1 MNFVLDNGRTKRRM
15 SLTTLFAVL
24 VSFFVVAPTFAQSQ
38 SQVGGESQDFRSK
51 KSGRWVDVGTW
62 QVFRSGQWIDAD
74 VAVGLP
80 DANRNVFIETNHT
93 IIATRANVQNAGAG
107 RDYRGQQQEA
117 YVEVNNLHINT
128 AASITTTFGSLLG
141 GFLAPTYPNPNVVFD
156 QVSGEPVVFLTG
168 ANNRPNYFDA
178 TGTAYGAN
186 WDYYDGDRFGGAVN
200 GTGAPVLGAT
210 LTNAAANLNPD
221 WATFVGGLHDATNQ
235 GFNGRVIDLGAGQGV
250 DPTTGGFLPRPRNN
264 ELRVYGKLRYYTG
277 AASDLS
283 DRNANIQVTAATI
296 GTGSTIVFRGGSR
309 AITVAEEWSTTLATR
324 TGHFENSA
332 FSTNH
337 RDGILNASVEGKLQ
351 RDNYRGLMGRNSF
364 WTAIFDLG
372 RLRDRARPDD
382 LFQNLNDFPDGV
394 QGVIRGNFTAGII
407 QIRRGVLRVEAAA
420 FLADEGAATS
430 GSIQVMNNAVLRVG
444 ATQIGRTAVNR
455 AQAFAASAYANT
467 TLAPWGYPGFP
478 AGTAAPANAVDP
490 VVGSVVAASNGLPTI
505 GSGAFTGASVLD
517 NQGGVNVVLNPN
529 EIVGAGGRNSSGFPM
544 TPSGAYIV
552 TSRMRYFVV
561 EEGGALDFSG
571 AVGLERPNVLNP
583 NINNLSFG
591 ATLSAADV
599 RFNGTV
605 IYSRTGDQTLV
616 GDSPYL
622 FLNPAGTDNAGSSYS
637 FVVTAGAPGVGTYTG
652 NIGENGLYDPY
663 NNLRG
668 PNGAIETNV
677 VPPFYQ
683 GVGAARVFAPSTT
696 AAYSHLTLRGSGN
709 KYLLAT
715 TVTIS
720 RSVLLQG
727 AARMRL
733 NPFVLF
739 FHETG
744 VGNGTQPTGQELSLL
759 AAGFA
764 VSRATNF
771 PPIVYLRS
779 TGVAGFTEVGNLGTR
794 VRRNLADGNIAPFG
808 TAGFPAVLNDTRYVN
823 PTFREDITDVPMWS
837 AYGGNTDPV
846 GFVGFTTASTSIVP
860 LVGDMPY
867 PIGMVLSASTNREQM
882 DMTPW
887 NKPFVVHGLP
897 TEPTYVGA
905 GQNSAQ
911 HGPGARGLQY
921 AQQSLLGARFGQVV
935 RQSIDRVNGSN
946 NNNPMFG
953 PVTTGENLVAAVT
966 NQIGSAA
973 NFPMITNSL
982 YDYAINSTATLTLQY
997 DSEASDVMTAVEQQP
1012 GVFGPH
1018 NMVINVPAG
1027 VTQILPVRTHN
1038 LQPPTQG
1045 LNQPIGAVAPRGV
1058 YGPGRVIFGVTA
1070 GTIILGPEY
1079 TNSTNGNLP
1088 RHSFNPTTGLYQA
1101 NAIYNQGEVGAA
1113 FTPGVAASAYVDT
1126 RPDVADQS
1134 KVYRFGPSQD
1144 TYLDPFGLRPENALT
1159 LTQDGRVRVGFPRQY
1174 VQTAIANLSMLPYYT
1189 AANRNGV
1196 QQSPLHLPS
1205 NAINDFGRRGDFNNF
1220 GVLELRRGTL
1230 EIPSNAI
1237 EAQAFPTGI
1246 APNTQEARIFGYTFT
1261 LSSTAI
1267 MSGDQAKVTHRG
1279 RIVGAGNADN
1289 AFVCLSDSPLG
1300 GDRGPV
1306 GLYDAFGQPLNSDG
1320 RTVDATPGVQGGTT
1334 NGGGAIL
1341 RGPAGPANLYGTLKG
1356 GSLSSM
1362 IFTGGTS
1369 GTIAHQAVINARTQG
1384 YRPPTY
1390 GASDNINSGRTEF
1403 AAGQFDPSTGTGN
1416 PTAETSFAIGVTSL
1430 SPAYTGT
1437 EGAIGTL
1444 SGGGSAVYNAGPEM
1458 TSDVDYAAAALQTD
1472 GLLDAVS
1479 ARMPD
1484 ASVGTNNQSGNNQ
1497 GEHIRLFGG
1506 GAGSVLRANNAYN
1519 IDLPRVVG
1527 GVNHITFIRATT
1539 NVMTLLGNDDNSR
1552 FAPSNLTTAMP
1563 EMAGLQ
1569 VYGTIATARGDI
1581 DLNGRNI
1588 ELSGN
1593 RSFLREA
1600 FSKAD
1605 FVDTLIGL
1613 PLWSAAQQSMPRNFT
1628 SRIGQI
1634 TLTGS
1639 PAAGSAFPT
1648 MPSSVRN
1655 THRNVRGY
1663 IGLTSHRNLAF
1674 MNAPG
1679 GVTETREDVAGL
1691 GAMIYAT
1698 GNPVQ
1703 LRVRRWQTR
1712 GNDLNGNIRIR
1723 STTAADRYWQIETT
1737 GTLSATMV
1745 RSELRL
1751 QYIDTDL
1758 FNENGKSLGLPP
1770 VALNIFRTAGQR
1782 SLTDP
1787 IFAADPQLRNFQA
1800 LAAQERIGLND
1811 FKFEKQL
1818 TLSFTGKAV
1827 RPAAQGT
1834 QVVAGRTVLEVA
1846 NFTQWSDTRPND
1858 PSNQGNEQ
1866 SGFQIWAISIPSPA
1880 CIVIRGQRFGGTFG
1894 DQIGG
1899 PGTGLAGDAGGALP
1913 ANGGPANGGVQ
1924 AATATLYG
1932 TTVGP
1937 FKAGIPTVAT
1947 IVADILDDFGQVA
1960 STEFST
1966 GATLVVDP
1974 AEGPRRGFAPHRI
1987 SSNINTA
1994 NVQRG
1999 VSARAGQGGIL
2010 NAQGVQRGGRLEW
2023 SGVQIDGVHT
2033 TTLSLS
2039 VINTFGDSSMAVPD
2053 AFALRGSCSG
2063 NAVFTSVQGGR
2074 PYQVTFATL
2083 SNGAASVP
2091 GRVIGLPSRMGAND
2105 GPSQPGA
2112 VPNIQVGI
2120 PVDFNRQF
2128 ITETFGQAI
2137 TVIVRDRFGNLASI
2151 PTTATIALGGG
2162 QPPVNPVT
2170 TPLVNQIVQSQV
2182 QWGLGFNGVEVA
2194 PGTDITLATPPI
2206 ARLLSDLPA
2215 GTASGINANPQL
2227 NDASLQSIV
2236 VNGTRTTT
2244 RPEIHHPQVGRHTAI
2259 FPGFAVWGATS
2270 NNVQLVVLINSD
2282 GSGSPA
2288 VTGPGAL
2295 GNTVATVNVI
2305 AGPAIGIAPLP
2316 IADPANPALMVR
2328 VPTQMFLGRPSPCF
2342 YARAVDQ
2349 FGNTVSGDPITGA
2362 GSYDG
2367 GVATITFPRVG
2378 EQTLSPSNSAARTAP
2393 AVRLFEARSGN
2404 TAQAV
2409 RGVYTFC
2416 NFIPERPASD
2426 PLEVTMIFSDPALPG
2441 TDNTNPRQPFQPGQF
2456 PPPFQPIPSVTTAS
2470 TTWIAVPR
2478 LSVVA
2483 TDAAGGAVVNL
2494 NNLALIERAWT
2505 ITGDKGQGFFS
2516 SGSLAIRRPAG
2527 ATVYP
2532 AVVAYTLAYRDSS
2545 GRVDL
2550 PTIGG
2555 TEIGLPVPLPMG
2567 FVATPPL
2574 PAPVPVQ
2581 INTLRGDL
2589 NPTIAGPTGPVQVAV
2604 ANRQAPN
2611 SIQIDQG
2618 SVENKI
2624 RFTAR
2629 YSDQTYSP
2637 RSAGIQGRRT
2647 VTITLLPGDE
2657 RSPSGVY
2664 EIGDT
2669 TGIVT
2674 LDDPPRVAPV
2684 ILNAIQDKQLTRTQ
2698 SDLIELETPGVR
2710 ADGLPN
2716 TVFYDDN
2723 YDPIIYSVASSD
2735 PTVLTVSTR
2744 QNDDRFGGRPSL
2756 TYATQPNAA
2765 LGSSAEVTVF
2775 ANDGRGGLG
2784 IDRFRVTIVSGVT
2797 RTGTTSV
2804 AVDPASVNLSVA
2816 PNPVTERFTVEGIA
2830 KNSGKV
2836 VIKLVNNLGATVAS
2850 FEQSVNAGQAYRQ
2863 EVNAMNLAQGAYQV
2877 VITDGDIFTNK
2888 TVQVVK

>member
-1 MNFVLDNGRTKRRM
+1 
-15 SLTTLFAVL
+15 
-24 VSFFVVAPTFAQSQ
+24 
-38 SQVGGESQDFRSK
+38 
-51 KSGRWVDVGTW
+51 
-62 QVFRSGQWIDAD
+62 
-74 VAVGLP
+74 
-80 DANRNVFIETNHT
+80 
-93 IIATRANVQNAGAG
+93 
-107 RDYRGQQQEA
+107 
-117 YVEVNNLHINT
+117 
-128 AASITTTFGSLLG
+128 
-141 GFLAPTYPNPNVVFD
+141 
-156 QVSGEPVVFLTG
+156 
-168 ANNRPNYFDA
+168 
-178 TGTAYGAN
+178 
-186 WDYYDGDRFGGAVN
+186 
-200 GTGAPVLGAT
+200 
-210 LTNAAANLNPD
+210 
-221 WATFVGGLHDATNQ
+221 
-235 GFNGRVIDLGAGQGV
+235 
-250 DPTTGGFLPRPRNN
+250 
-264 ELRVYGKLRYYTG
+264 
-277 AASDLS
+277 
-283 DRNANIQVTAATI
+283 
-296 GTGSTIVFRGGSR
+296 
-309 AITVAEEWSTTLATR
+309 
-324 TGHFENSA
+324 
-332 FSTNH
+332 
-337 RDGILNASVEGKLQ
+337 
-351 RDNYRGLMGRNSF
+351 
-364 WTAIFDLG
+364 
-372 RLRDRARPDD
+372 
-382 LFQNLNDFPDGV
+382 
-394 QGVIRGNFTAGII
+394 
-407 QIRRGVLRVEAAA
+407 
-420 FLADEGAATS
+420 
-430 GSIQVMNNAVLRVG
+430 
-444 ATQIGRTAVNR
+444 
-455 AQAFAASAYANT
+455 
-467 TLAPWGYPGFP
+467 
-478 AGTAAPANAVDP
+478 
-490 VVGSVVAASNGLPTI
+490 
-505 GSGAFTGASVLD
+505 
-517 NQGGVNVVLNPN
+517 
-529 EIVGAGGRNSSGFPM
+529 
-544 TPSGAYIV
+544 
-552 TSRMRYFVV
+552 
-561 EEGGALDFSG
+561 
-571 AVGLERPNVLNP
+571 
-583 NINNLSFG
+583 
-591 ATLSAADV
+591 
-599 RFNGTV
+599 
-605 IYSRTGDQTLV
+605 
-616 GDSPYL
+616 
-622 FLNPAGTDNAGSSYS
+622 
-637 FVVTAGAPGVGTYTG
+637 
-652 NIGENGLYDPY
+652 
-663 NNLRG
+663 
-668 PNGAIETNV
+668 
-677 VPPFYQ
+677 
-683 GVGAARVFAPSTT
+683 
-696 AAYSHLTLRGSGN
+696 
-709 KYLLAT
+709 
-715 TVTIS
+715 
-720 RSVLLQG
+720 
-727 AARMRL
+727 
-733 NPFVLF
+733 
-739 FHETG
+739 
-744 VGNGTQPTGQELSLL
+744 
-759 AAGFA
+759 
-764 VSRATNF
+764 
-771 PPIVYLRS
+771 
-779 TGVAGFTEVGNLGTR
+779 
-794 VRRNLADGNIAPFG
+794 
-808 TAGFPAVLNDTRYVN
+808 
-823 PTFREDITDVPMWS
+823 
-837 AYGGNTDPV
+837 V

-867 PIGMVLSASTNREQM
+867 PIGMVLSGSTNREQM

-897 TEPTYVGA
+897 AEPTYAGA
-905 GQNSAQ
+905 GQNSRE

-921 AQQSLLGARFGQVV
+921 AQQSLLGARFGQVI

-953 PVTTGENLVAAVT
+953 PVITGENLVAAVT
-966 NQIGSAA
+966 NPIGSAA

-997 DSEASDVMTAVEQQP
+997 DSDASDVMSAVEQQP

-1045 LNQPIGAVAPRGV
+1045 LNQQIDLAAARGV

-1088 RHSFNPTTGLYQA
+1088 RHAFNPTTGLYQA
-1101 NAIYNQGEVGAA
+1101 NALYNQGEVGAA
-1113 FTPGVAASAYVDT
+1113 FTPGVAASAYIDT

-1159 LTQDGRVRVGFPRQY
+1159 LTQDGRVRAGFPRQY
-1174 VQTAIANLSMLPYYT
+1174 TQTAIANLSMLPYYT
-1189 AANRNGV
+1189 AANRNGL
-1196 QQSPLHLPS
+1196 QQSPLHLPT

-1237 EAQAFPTGI
+1237 EAQAFPTGV
-1246 APNTQEARIFGYTFT
+1246 APNTQEARIFGYTLT

-1279 RIVGAGNADN
+1279 RIVGAGNPDN

-1306 GLYDAFGQPLNSDG
+1306 GLYNAFGQPLNSDG
-1320 RTVDATPGVQGGTT
+1320 RTVDPTPGIQGGTT
-1334 NGGGAIL
+1334 NGGGAIV

-1356 GSLSSM
+1356 GSLVSM

-1390 GASDNINSGRTEF
+1390 GASDVINSGRTEL
-1403 AAGQFDPSTGTGN
+1403 AGGQFDPATGTGN
-1416 PTAETSFAIGVTSL
+1416 PFVNGSGVPGVVSL
-1430 SPAYTGT
+1430 APAYTGT

-1444 SGGGSAVYNAGPEM
+1444 SGGGSAFYNAGPEM

-1484 ASVGTNNQSGNNQ
+1484 ASLGTNNQSGNNQ
-1497 GEHIRLFGG
+1497 GEHIRLFGT

-1527 GVNHITFIRATT
+1527 GVNHLTFIRATT
-1539 NVMTLLGNDDNSR
+1539 NVLTLVGNDDNSR

-1593 RSFLREA
+1593 RSFLVET
-1600 FSKAD
+1600 FSKTD

-1628 SRIGQI
+1628 SRIGQN

-1639 PAAGSAFPT
+1639 PAAGSAFPS

-1655 THRNVRGY
+1655 SHRNVRGY

-1691 GAMIYAT
+1691 GAMVYAT

-1737 GTLSATMV
+1737 GTLSSTMV

-1787 IFAADPQLRNFQA
+1787 IYAADPQLRNFQA
-1800 LAAQERIGLND
+1800 LAAQERIGLD
-1811 FKFEKQL
+1811 DYKFHKQL
-1818 TLSFTGKAV
+1818 TLSFTGKAT
-1827 RPAAQGT
+1827 PPPAQGT

-1846 NFTQWSDTRPND
+1846 NFTQWPDTRPND

-1894 DQIGG
+1894 DPIGG
-1899 PGTGLAGDAGGALP
+1899 PGVGLPGDAGNALP
-1913 ANGGPANGGVQ
+1913 GQGGPPNGGVQ
-1924 AATATLYG
+1924 AATAALYG
-1932 TTVGP
+1932 STVGP

-1987 SSNINTA
+1987 SSTVNIA

-1999 VSARAGQGGIL
+1999 VSARAGQGGVL

-2023 SGVQIDGVHT
+2023 NGIQIDGVHT

-2039 VINTFGDSSMAVPD
+2039 VINTFGDSSLAVPEQ
-2053 AFALRGSCSG
+2053 FALRSSCSG

-2091 GRVIGLPSRMGAND
+2091 GRVIGLPSRMGLND
-2105 GPSQPGA
+2105 GPVQPGA
-2112 VPNIQVGI
+2112 VPNIRVGI
-2120 PVDFNRQF
+2120 PVDFNQQF

-2182 QWGLGFNGVEVA
+2182 QWGLGFNGIEVRT
-2194 PGTDITLATPPI
+2194 GTDITLATPPI
-2206 ARLLSDLPA
+2206 ARFLSDLPA

-2282 GSGSPA
+2282 GSGSASVPGA
-2288 VTGPGAL
+2288 GAL
-2295 GNTVATVNVI
+2295 GNTVATVNII

-2316 IADPANPALMVR
+2316 IADPVNPALMVR
-2328 VPTQMFLGRPSPCF
+2328 VPTQMFLGRRSPCF

-2367 GVATITFPRVG
+2367 GVATITTPAVG
-2378 EQTLSPSNSAARTAP
+2378 QQTLSPENSEARTAP
-2393 AVRLFEARSGN
+2393 ATTLYEIRSGN

-2409 RGVYTFC
+2409 RGIYTFC
-2416 NFIPERPASD
+2416 DFIPERPASP
-2426 PLEVTMIFSDPALPG
+2426 PLDVKLIFSDPALPG

-2516 SGSLAIRRPAG
+2516 SGSIAIRRPAG
-2527 ATVYP
+2527 TTVYP
-2532 AVVAYTLAYRDSS
+2532 AVVAYTLAYRDSA
-2545 GRVDL
+2545 GVAL

-2555 TEIGLPVPLPMG
+2555 PEIGLPVPLPMG

-2589 NPTIAGPTGPVQVAV
+2589 NPTVAGPLGPVQVAV
-2604 ANRQAPN
+2604 ANLQAPN

-2618 SVENKI
+2618 STENKI

-2637 RSAGIQGRRT
+2637 RSAGIQGRRR
-2647 VTITLLPGDE
+2647 VTITLLPGDD

-2723 YDPIIYSVASSD
+2723 YDPIIYSAASSD
-2735 PTVLTVSTR
+2735 PTVLTVSVR

-2775 ANDGRGGLG
+2775 ADDGRGGTG

-2830 KNSGKV
+2830 KNTGKV

-2850 FEQSVNAGQAYRQ
+2850 FEQSVNAGQVYRQ
-2863 EVNAMNLAQGAYQV
+2863 EVNAVNLAQGAYQV